1 MTLTQA
7 GGGSSNKKIIATHP
21 QGHERFATP
30 FAACNFV
37 VNWDGKD
44 VRELLEAILCARR
57 MGDRFIQDKLIEYI
71 LAIPLRHPR
80 PDDVPPYAGAPVWAV
95 DRAGRALI
103 GMPGRE
109 TIVEASALRRGGMSP
124 SETHSS
130 ASKSSSAMPGA
141 AATSVMRNGTNG
153 YPS

>member
-1 MTLTQA
+1 MTQA
-7 GGGSSNKKIIATHP
+7 GGGSSNKKIIATPP
-21 QGHERFATP
+21 QGHVRFSTP

-37 VNWDGKD
+37 VNWDGQD

-80 PDDVPPYAGAPVWAV
+80 PEDVPPYAGAPVWAV
-95 DRAGRALI
+95 DRSGKALI

-109 TIVEASALRRGGMSP
+109 TIVEASALRRGSL
-124 SETHSS
+124 SETETHSS
-130 ASKSSSAMPGA
+130 FSSNSSSAVTNSSS
-141 AATSVMRNGTNG
+141 TSMMRNGTDG